1 MGSLIRL
8 EVTVKFAGHSSLK
21 QGWQSVTLE
30 WEEEI
35 HAGAQAVA
43 LAGGNSAMEEE
54 NVCGCLLT
62 PSSPELPARCRRLG
76 SSGSGWAGDE
86 GMCSWRAAGVP
97 HPRSTLPGLFVLLGP

>member
-35 HAGAQAVA
+35 HAGKQAVA
-43 LAGGNSAMEEE
+43 LTGGKE
-54 NVCGCLLT
+54 
-62 PSSPELPARCRRLG
+62 
-76 SSGSGWAGDE
+76 
-86 GMCSWRAAGVP
+86 MCVAAC
-97 HPRSTLPGLFVLLGP
+97 